1 MDPPGSSAHG
11 ILYTR
16 ILEWVAISSSGDEP
30 NSGIEP
36 TSAVSSALAGR
47 FFTPEPPGKPP
58 TRKQTR
64 LCPLRWKRGALTTGL
79 PGKCQEKAT
88 FDGLTREDFFEDT
101 IFKLTAEE

>member
-1 MDPPGSSAHG
+1 MGFFTQEYWNGLPFPP
-11 ILYTR
+11 L
-16 ILEWVAISSSGDEP
+16 GDEP

-36 TSAVSSALAGR
+36 TSAMSSALAGR

>member
-1 MDPPGSSAHG
+1 MGFFTQEYWSGLPFPP
-11 ILYTR
+11 L
-16 ILEWVAISSSGDEP
+16 GDEP

-88 FDGLTREDFFEDT
+88 FDGLTREGFFEDT